1 MSIPYQASSA
11 LLCGELQMLPEGSIL
26 QVCVVQI
33 SMSNEVE
40 VSFPAEVQELLE
52 KFAELFEVTTKLP
65 PQRACDHS
73 IPLMQGVAPVRSEA
87 LPLCTCFENEI
98 EKQIKML
105 DKMIIQPSS
114 SQFSS
119 SVLLVKKKDNSWRF
133 CVDYHHLNS
142 ITIKSKYPVPVIDEF
157 P

>member
-1 MSIPYQASSA
+1 VRPYHYAPA
-11 LLCGELQMLPEGSIL
+11 L
-26 QVCVVQI
+26 
-33 SMSNEVE
+33 
-40 VSFPAEVQELLE
+40 
-52 KFAELFEVTTKLP
+52 K
-65 PQRACDHS
+65 
-73 IPLMQGVAPVRSEA
+73 
-87 LPLCTCFENEI
+87 NEI
-98 EKQIKML
+98 EKQIREML